1 MRQEEAAYGDE
12 RAGGAILQKALVASL
27 QIIVGRVAAEHELI
41 EPHDVIERTADCV
54 HDPLQRLKDE
64 PRLLLDGPDV
74 ERSPGLAACLRSDPA
89 DEVGSKESR

>member
-41 EPHDVIERTADCV
+41 EPHDVIERAADCV
-54 HDPLQRLKDE
+54 HDLLQRLKDE
-64 PRLLLDGPDV
+64 PRLLLDGLDV